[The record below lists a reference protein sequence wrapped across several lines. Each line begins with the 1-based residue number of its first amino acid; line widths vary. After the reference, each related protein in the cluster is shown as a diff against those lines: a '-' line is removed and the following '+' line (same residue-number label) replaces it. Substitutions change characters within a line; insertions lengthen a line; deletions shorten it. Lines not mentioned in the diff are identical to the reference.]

1 MPITIMKKLLVFCFC
16 CTLASCISL
25 KTEYQKTSYYR
36 LTQQPTM
43 IKNIE
48 PLTGTLL
55 IRPVNVDGEFDT
67 DKLMQ
72 MNGENELQPYNYHR
86 WASDISEL
94 ATNFIVNWFSDY
106 HTFTGGVV
114 STASIST
121 PTYIMESRISEIVA
135 RNSESLSRDS
145 NTVHLTMTVSLLR
158 FNMQKADKALVFQKS
173 YSITKTRSSNAVT
186 TIPPAVS
193 VAFSTLCDELLV
205 DIQHALPR

>member
-1 MPITIMKKLLVFCFC
+1 MNKYILFCFC
-16 CTLASCISL
+16 CLLASCISL

-36 LTQQPTM
+36 LTQQPTV
-43 IKNIE
+43 IKKIE
-48 PLTGTLL
+48 PLPGTLL
-55 IRPVNVDGEFDT
+55 IRSVNVDGEFDT

-86 WASDISEL
+86 WASDLSEL
-94 ATNFIVNWFSDY
+94 ATNFIVNRFSEY

-114 STASIST
+114 STASVST
-121 PTYIMESRISEIVA
+121 PTYILESRISELVA

-158 FNMQKADKALVFQKS
+158 FNLQKADKALVFQKS
-173 YSITKTRSSNAVT
+173 YSISKTRSTNAVT

-193 VAFSTLCDELLV
+193 IAFSSLCDELLV
-205 DIQHALPR
+205 DIQHAISH